1 MDHFIKQANKLYST
15 IKFTAEIS
23 ENEEGHERE
32 GGGRLA
38 IPSPNLDK
46 FPVPVATFEVCLKSQ
61 SLLLKS

>member
-1 MDHFIKQANKLYST
+1 MDHFIKQANKLYPT

-32 GGGRLA
+32 GGGGGRLTIPIP

-46 FPVPVATFEVCLKSQ
+46 FPVPVATFEDC
-61 SLLLKS
+61 